1 MELRDYQIDAL
12 QRLRQSVKAGKRK
25 ILLSA
30 PTGSGKGVL
39 ISKILERASERNN
52 RCLFLVHKRE
62 IVHQVSAHLTDLPHG
77 LIMAGET
84 PDLARPIQLASKD
97 TLTRRALDLGA
108 LDLIVVDEA
117 HRATAKVYGRLL
129 ERWPDARV
137 LGFTATPARNSGSGL
152 GSYFD
157 ELIVVAS
164 VRELTEQ
171 GYLAPARYVAPPKM
185 DMSKLKVTAG
195 DYSGKSL
202 AGAVS
207 PILGDVLDTYTQ
219 FALGR
224 RAVVFVPR
232 VDHAILLADQFN
244 GAGLPAKYI
253 CGTTPPENRRD
264 YAERLR
270 SGSLQI
276 IVNVGVYVEGV
287 DIPDVSCVVLATATK
302 SLVKY
307 LQMVGRGLRPGKP
320 DCIVIDHGCNLYQH
334 GRVDLEHQWA
344 LDSAVRLDQ
353 ATPTKHT
360 PKDIICEQCWT
371 VYQGHFCPAC
381 GAEVKKTGK
390 PLRTVAA
397 QMGFVDAKPK
407 KPPKPARTYLQTVW
421 NTCVYTAVHR
431 NLKIGAAAHMYRQK
445 IGCWPKALTPMPK
458 GEDWQLL
465 AKDFLQAHKQGL
477 YR

>member
-137 LGFTATPARNSGSGL
+137 LGFTATPARNSGCGL

-164 VRELTEQ
+164 VRELTER

-253 CGTTPPENRRD
+253 CGTTPAENRRD

-270 SGSLQI
+270 SGRAANHRQCRR
-276 IVNVGVYVEGV
+276 VRR
-287 DIPDVSCVVLATATK
+287 
-302 SLVKY
+302 
-307 LQMVGRGLRPGKP
+307 GRGYSRRVVCRVG
-320 DCIVIDHGCNLYQH
+320 HG
-334 GRVDLEHQWA
+334 HQIAW
-344 LDSAVRLDQ
+344 LN
-353 ATPTKHT
+353 
-360 PKDIICEQCWT
+360 ICKWSG
-371 VYQGHFCPAC
+371 VVSGPASLT
-381 GAEVKKTGK
+381 ASSSI
-390 PLRTVAA
+390 TVAICISTGGWISNINGRSIPRCA
-397 QMGFVDAKPK
+397 WTRPR
-407 KPPKPARTYLQTVW
+407 PPNTRRRTSFASNAGRFTRAISAPPAAPRLRKPASR
-421 NTCVYTAVHR
+421 CAR
-431 NLKIGAAAHMYRQK
+431 
-445 IGCWPKALTPMPK
+445 WPRKWVSSTLSPK
-458 GEDWQLL
+458 NRPSPPARICKRSGTI
-465 AKDFLQAHKQGL
+465 ACTRRCIAI
-477 YR
+477 